1 MTVADMTVSPTAI
14 QGLWK
19 LTPKSIADERGTV
32 REFFRLSAFHE
43 ADIGT
48 PGMWRQMNLT
58 ATVRGAVRGLHGES
72 ITKLVGVVAGEAF
85 GVWLDARPSSAS
97 YGAVVTEH
105 MSVGTQL
112 LVPPGVCNGF
122 QAVSDD
128 GCEYL
133 YCFDGEWVPGMQGIA
148 VNPLDPALAIAWPL
162 PPTLSAKDAA
172 APAFADLRIA
182 R

>member
-1 MTVADMTVSPTAI
+1 MSVADMTVSTTEI
-14 QGLWK
+14 RGLWK
-19 LTPKSIADERGTV
+19 LTPKSITDGRGTV
-32 REFFRLSAFHE
+32 REFFRLSAFHD

-72 ITKLVGVVAGEAF
+72 ITKLVGVVSGEAF
-85 GVWLDARPSSAS
+85 GVWLDARPSSPTF
-97 YGAVVTEH
+97 GAVVTEQLR
-105 MSVGTQL
+105 VGTQL

-133 YCFDGEWVPGMQGIA
+133 YCFDSEWVPGMPGIA

-162 PPTLSAKDAA
+162 PPTLSEKDAA
-172 APAFADLRIA
+172 APAFAELRTA